1 MRTQT
6 RFGEQR
12 EREIEQGGIA
22 VRVQERQID
31 LSAALC

>member
-6 RFGEQR
+6 RFGEQ
-12 EREIEQGGIA
+12 REIEQGGIA

-31 LSAALC
+31 LSVALC